1 MLSMD
6 KRRGGLTKSKRML
19 VQRIKVKGIRINNLY
34 SSQSSASSKLDPIH
48 NAYGGRNGTL
58 QVELNKATKSIYKIR
73 HAEKVKKSFKIDF
86 SEGIGS
92 PAEAA
97 LTFRRLKEKYK
108 ALNN

>member
-1 MLSMD
+1 
-6 KRRGGLTKSKRML
+6 ML

-48 NAYGGRNGTL
+48 SVYCGINGKL
-58 QVELNKATKSIYKIR
+58 QIELNEATKNIYKIR
-73 HAEKVKKSFKIDF
+73 HAEKVKQIFKIDF

-92 PAEAA
+92 PAKAA
-97 LTFRRLKEKYK
+97 LTFRCLKEKYK

>member
-1 MLSMD
+1 
-6 KRRGGLTKSKRML
+6 ML
-19 VQRIKVKGIRINNLY
+19 VQRIKVKGIRSNNLY
-34 SSQSSASSKLDPIH
+34 SFQSSASSKLYPIH
-48 NAYGGRNGTL
+48 IAYGGKNGTL
-58 QVELNKATKSIYKIR
+58 QVELNEATKHIYNIR
-73 HAEKVKKSFKIDF
+73 IAEKVTHFFKIDF